1 MARIF
6 KALNPNKLKVEAY
19 IEAEMGPKLA
29 YEKKK
34 AKKRPIVM
42 FVCLLLIVTS
52 VLALLF
58 VFFGPGVLKNILST
72 VKDTLNQWA
81 DQVRFTY
88 EEVENGDYSGEFGER
103 LLSGIGGF
111 LLGLLR
117 GLGAFL
123 LDLLAL
129 ISPVVVIAAMLAV
142 AGGIVYFSLCVISGF
157 GWRASTPEEIRES
170 IIRGMDGEMR
180 KLVSGLEGEEAA
192 LEAVSRLD
200 DNSYIFEN
208 LVIWLDDHKNEAD
221 LIVVNPSGVT
231 VMEVKDYSGTLLGD
245 LSQPKIIQRKCKKN
259 GKYEDKDDADN
270 PVQQIEGP
278 AKKLEAFLARKG
290 ISVAVRRCALFTN
303 ENVDI
308 QVSDRK
314 GLTRTC
320 PLFLLKSP
328 ELLPY
333 LHANDHQALDN
344 EQMQKVVSALRT
356 FL

>member
-29 YEKKK
+29 YEKKR
-34 AKKRPIVM
+34 AKKRPVVLFFCI
-42 FVCLLLIVTS
+42 LLIAVS
-52 VLALLF
+52 ILALLF
-58 VFFGPGVLKNILST
+58 AFFTPGVLKNVLST

-88 EEVENGDYSGEFGER
+88 DEVENGDYSGKFGER
-103 LLSGIGGF
+103 ILSGIGGF
-111 LLGLLR
+111 FLTLLR
-117 GLGAFL
+117 GLGALL

-129 ISPVVVIAAMLAV
+129 ISPVVVIAGMLAV
-142 AGGIVYFSLCVISGF
+142 AGGIVYFALCLISEI
-157 GWRASTPEEIRES
+157 GWRPSTPEEIRES
-170 IIRGMDGEMR
+170 IIRSMDGDMR

-200 DNSYIFEN
+200 DDSYIFEN
-208 LVIWLDDHKNEAD
+208 LVVWLDGDKNEAD

-245 LSQPKIIQRKCKKN
+245 LSQPKIIQRKYKKK
-259 GKYEDKDDADN
+259 GKYEDNGADN

-278 AKKLEAFLARKG
+278 AKKLEAFLVRKG
-290 ISVAVRRCALFTN
+290 VSVAVRRCALFTN
-303 ENVDI
+303 ENVHI
-308 QVSDRK
+308 QVSDAK
-314 GLTRTC
+314 GLARTC
-320 PLFLLKSP
+320 PLFLLNSP

-333 LHANDHQALDN
+333 LHTNYHQDLDHAQI
-344 EQMQKVVSALRT
+344 QKIVSALRT
-356 FL
+356 LL

>member
-29 YEKKK
+29 YEEKR
-34 AKKRPIVM
+34 AKKRPIVL
-42 FVCLLLIVTS
+42 FFCILLIAAS
-52 VLALLF
+52 ILALLF
-58 VFFGPGVLKNILST
+58 AFFSPGVLKNVLST

-88 EEVENGDYSGEFGER
+88 DEVENGDYSGEFGER
-103 LLSGIGGF
+103 ILSGIGGF
-111 LLGLLR
+111 FLALLR
-117 GLGAFL
+117 GLGALL

-129 ISPVVVIAAMLAV
+129 ISPVVVIAGMLAV
-142 AGGIVYFSLCVISGF
+142 AGGIVYFALCIISEI
-157 GWRASTPEEIRES
+157 GWRPSTPEEIRES
-170 IIRGMDGEMR
+170 IIRSMDGEMR
-180 KLVSGLEGEEAA
+180 KLVSGLEGEAAA

-200 DNSYIFEN
+200 DDCYIFEN
-208 LVIWLDDHKNEAD
+208 LVIWLDGDKNEAD
-221 LIVVNPSGVT
+221 LIVVTPSGIT

-245 LSQPKIIQRKCKKN
+245 LSQPKIIQRKYKKN

-290 ISVAVRRCALFTN
+290 VSAAVRRCALFTN

-308 QVSDRK
+308 QVSDSK
-314 GLTRTC
+314 GLARTC
-320 PLFLLKSP
+320 PLFLLNSP
-328 ELLPY
+328 ELQPY
-333 LHANDHQALDN
+333 LHTNYHQNLDN
-344 EQMQKVVSALRT
+344 EQIQKIVSALRT
-356 FL
+356 LL

>member
-6 KALNPNKLKVEAY
+6 KALNPNRLKVEAY

-29 YEKKK
+29 YEEKR

-42 FVCLLLIVTS
+42 FVCLLLIAAS

-58 VFFGPGVLKNILST
+58 AFFGPGVLKNILST

-81 DQVRFTY
+81 EQLRFTY
-88 EEVENGDYSGEFGER
+88 DEVENGDYSGEFGER
-103 LLSGIGGF
+103 ILSGIGGF
-111 LLGLLR
+111 FLGLLR
-117 GLGAFL
+117 GLGAL
-123 LDLLAL
+123 LLNLLAL
-129 ISPVVVIAAMLAV
+129 ISPVVVIAGMLAV
-142 AGGIVYFSLCVISGF
+142 AGGIVYFALCVISDF

-170 IIRGMDGEMR
+170 IIRGMDGEMH

-200 DNSYIFEN
+200 DDSYIFEN
-208 LVIWLDDHKNEAD
+208 LVVWLDGDKNEAD

-245 LSQPKIIQRKCKKN
+245 LSQPKIIQRKCKKKD
-259 GKYEDKDDADN
+259 KYEDKDADN

-290 ISVAVRRCALFTN
+290 VSVAVRRCALFTN

-308 QVSDRK
+308 QVSDSK
-314 GLTRTC
+314 GLARAC
-320 PLFLLKSP
+320 PLFLLNSQ

-333 LHANDHQALDN
+333 LHTNYHQNLDHAQI
-344 EQMQKVVSALRT
+344 QKIVSALRT
-356 FL
+356 LL

>member
-29 YEKKK
+29 YEEKR
-34 AKKRPIVM
+34 AKKRPIVL
-42 FVCLLLIVTS
+42 FFCILLIAAS
-52 VLALLF
+52 ILALLF
-58 VFFGPGVLKNILST
+58 AFFSPGVLKNVLST

-88 EEVENGDYSGEFGER
+88 DEVENGDYSGEFGER
-103 LLSGIGGF
+103 ILSGIGGF
-111 LLGLLR
+111 FLILLR
-117 GLGAFL
+117 GLGALL

-129 ISPVVVIAAMLAV
+129 ISPVVVIAGMLAV
-142 AGGIVYFSLCVISGF
+142 AGGIVYFALCIISEI
-157 GWRASTPEEIRES
+157 GWRPSTQEEIRES

-200 DNSYIFEN
+200 DDSYIFEN
-208 LVIWLDDHKNEAD
+208 LVVWLDGDKNEAD

-245 LSQPKIIQRKCKKN
+245 LSQPKIIQRKYKKK
-259 GKYEDKDDADN
+259 GKYEDKDADN

-290 ISVAVRRCALFTN
+290 VPVAVRRCALFTN

-308 QVSDRK
+308 QVSDSK
-314 GLTRTC
+314 GLARAC
-320 PLFLLKSP
+320 PLFLLNSQ

-333 LHANDHQALDN
+333 LHTNYHQNLDHAQI
-344 EQMQKVVSALRT
+344 QKIVSALRT
-356 FL
+356 LL